1 LLLSA
6 TILIRLCSLNLQ
18 PIGYLVFQL
27 MAKEAHFDTVIVILR
42 VMNLPNNTSLQQ
54 SPIMS
59 DPELVNTLFNVCYSI
74 YLSN

>member
-1 LLLSA
+1 
-6 TILIRLCSLNLQ
+6 
-18 PIGYLVFQL
+18 